1 MRKMLFVLLVLSLFA
16 GVTQAGLITGVDRR
30 NSTRDPIEIAADL
43 QEDSL
48 TFVDRTHEYNQ
59 VPAVLLGADY
69 VKTANNDKSDG
80 DVEIDVTLGSACT
93 LYLIVDNR
101 VGGTDGGE
109 GVNPDMS
116 SKMTW
121 VADLGFVDTGLDIG
135 IDESGTGEI
144 DQWSSLFSAEVA
156 AATITLLA
164 QDDGGSRNN
173 YGVAAVPEPATIALL
188 GLGGLALIRRKR
200 S

>member
-1 MRKMLFVLLVLSLFA
+1 MSMRKMLFVLLVLGLFA
-16 GVTQAGLITGVDRR
+16 GVTHAGLITGVERR
-30 NSTRDPIEIAADL
+30 NSTKDAPAIAADL

-48 TFVDRTHEYNQ
+48 VFTDRTHEYNS
-59 VPAVLLGADY
+59 VPGVLLGADY
-69 VKTANNDKSDG
+69 VMTSNSDKSDG
-80 DVEIDVTLGSACT
+80 NVELDVTLGSACT

-101 VGGTDGGE
+101 VGDTDGGE

-121 VADLGFVDTGLDIG
+121 VADL
-135 IDESGTGEI
+135 
-144 DQWSSLFSAEVA
+144 
-156 AATITLLA
+156 
-164 QDDGGSRNN
+164 
-173 YGVAAVPEPATIALL
+173 VAAVPEPATIALL